1 MRQALPLL
9 ALLFGTAAQAHPHEF
24 VTASLS
30 FRLDAALKITEI
42 GIEWR
47 YDPFTSMLILSD
59 LDMDPAALSL
69 SAEDSTRLTGFDLN
83 WVEGYDGDLWIWNGE
98 TQVHPAPPRP
108 GAVRLDQGEIVSTHW
123 RAIDPPLPADELV
136 FQVYDPEYYI
146 AYTLDQAVVEGPQ
159 SCRARVFVTDL
170 GEARARLE
178 TMLDELYA
186 GGADPEQG
194 FPMVGRSFA
203 DEVVID
209 CADAAP

>member
-1 MRQALPLL
+1 MRLALRLLPLL
-9 ALLFGTAAQAHPHEF
+9 LGSAATAHPHEF
-24 VTASLS
+24 VTASLT
-30 FRLDAALKITEI
+30 FRLNAAFQITEI
-42 GIEWR
+42 GVEWR

-59 LDMDPAALSL
+59 LDMDPAALTL
-69 SAEDSTRLTGFDLN
+69 SAEDAAGLSGFDLN
-83 WVEGYDGDLWIWNGE
+83 WIEGYDGDLWIWNGE
-98 TQVHPAPPRP
+98 AQVRPAPPRP
-108 GAVRLDQGEIVSTHW
+108 GSVALEGGEIISSHW

-146 AYTLDQAVVEGPQ
+146 AYTLDQALVEGPQ

-170 GEARARLE
+170 GEARERLE
-178 TMLDELYA
+178 AMLDELYA